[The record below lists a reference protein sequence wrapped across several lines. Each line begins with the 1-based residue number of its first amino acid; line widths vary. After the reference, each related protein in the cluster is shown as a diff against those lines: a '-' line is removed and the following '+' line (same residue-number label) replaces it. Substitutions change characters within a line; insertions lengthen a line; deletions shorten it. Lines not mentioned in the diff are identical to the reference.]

1 MKQGGQLAYVALGS
15 NLDGPVRQVRSALAE
30 LDGLEDVRRL
40 AHSPLYRSPPLGP
53 GGQPDYVNAVALLE
67 TTLDPHQL
75 LDRLQAIEQRHGRER
90 GVRWGPRTLDLDLLL
105 YGGQRIVSPRLRVPH
120 PELSRRPF
128 VLVPLHDIAPDLELP
143 GLGPLADLLP
153 APGEGELEPIG
164 DEEDA

>member
-1 MKQGGQLAYVALGS
+1 MTRGGQLAYVALGS

-30 LDGLEDVRRL
+30 LDGLEDARLL

-75 LDRLQAIEQRHGRER
+75 LDQLQAIEQRHGRER

-105 YGGQRIVSPRLRVPH
+105 YGAQRIASPRLHVPH
-120 PELSRRPF
+120 PELGKRAF
-128 VLVPLHDIAPDLELP
+128 VLVPLHDIAPDLQLP
-143 GLGPLADLLP
+143 GLGPLVDLLP
-153 APGEGELEPIG
+153 APGDGGLERIA
-164 DEEDA
+164 DDEDA